1 MKNITYINAGAGSGK
16 TTELT
21 KTLAQLLKEGKCKP
35 SEVILTTFTEAAAAE
50 FRQKARAKLYENNMP
65 EVASQFAAATIGT
78 VHSVAL
84 QLVQK
89 YWYLIGITPD
99 LKIMTDDDMKELSV
113 SSLMLV
119 LSSS

>member
-21 KTLAQLLKEGKCKP
+21 KTLAQLLKEGECKP

-65 EVASQFAAATIGT
+65 EVASQFAAATIG
-78 VHSVAL
+78 
-84 QLVQK
+84 
-89 YWYLIGITPD
+89 
-99 LKIMTDDDMKELSV
+99 
-113 SSLMLV
+113 
-119 LSSS
+119 